1 MAIRIIREV
10 IAEHPLVSTQP
21 GMSVREAC
29 RLMVDKHIGALLV
42 LEGKRIVGIFTERNA
57 LTRILAAGR
66 DPDSTTVGEVM
77 VADPVCITEDKPLTQ
92 ALLLMADRGF
102 RHVPVLD
109 ASGQAVGMVS
119 ARDALGHELIEVGRG
134 MTAFSRLE
142 STLAY

>member
-57 LTRILAAGR
+57 LTRTGISGESDAKMYVKPKGSSGVI
-66 DPDSTTVGEVM
+66 DPIDQRQSIGFKINSVGFGST
-77 VADPVCITEDKPLTQ
+77 
-92 ALLLMADRGF
+92 
-102 RHVPVLD
+102 
-109 ASGQAVGMVS
+109 
-119 ARDALGHELIEVGRG
+119 
-134 MTAFSRLE
+134 RLE
-142 STLAY
+142 AVVDYICIPTMAN